1 MSDFTLTEMA
11 EILVAIRMKL
21 IRIFLIIAIAWSIS
35 FFSISNAI
43 IEKIRDDLLPE
54 GANLIY
60 KAPLEGMIL
69 KLKISLIIG
78 FLFAL
83 PYIVYLTYRAL
94 RDRTEILSN
103 FQMSKSQAVVY
114 GAVSAILFVMGLAYG
129 YMLMLPI
136 FLQFLYQSA
145 KSQGV
150 LAFYSLSEFVNFIVL
165 MLAIFGV
172 IFQMP
177 LFMYVLVK
185 NGIARLETFRFYRRH
200 FYVAF
205 FTIGAIITPPDVF
218 TQLMVGLPMI
228 LFFEI
233 SILVVRILT

>member
-1 MSDFTLTEMA
+1 MSDFTLTELA
-11 EILVAIRMKL
+11 EILVAIRVKL
-21 IRIFLIIAIAWSIS
+21 IRIFLIIAIAWSLS

-43 IEKIRDDLLPE
+43 IEKIKNDLLPE

-83 PYIVYLTYRAL
+83 PYIVYLTYKTL

-103 FQMSKSQAVVY
+103 FHMSKSQAVIY
-114 GAVSAILFVMGLAYG
+114 GIVSAILFIMGLAYG

-165 MLAIFGV
+165 MLAIFGI

-177 LFMYVLVK
+177 LLMYILVK
-185 NGIARLETFRFYRRH
+185 NGIARLETFKFYRRH